1 LPSGKKILQ
10 KADAQKA
17 WTDLLSQADFDEH
30 LRFHD
35 LRRSMGSW
43 QAMRGASLAVIGKS
57 LGHKS
62 SKATEV
68 YARMNL
74 DPVRDAMQTAVDAM
88 RDRANK

>member
-1 LPSGKKILQ
+1 
-10 KADAQKA
+10 
-17 WTDLLSQADFDEH
+17 
-30 LRFHD
+30 
-35 LRRSMGSW
+35 MGSW